1 MLKSNFGNLE
11 RISTVAMSFA
21 SCKLVKE
28 EYKEVV
34 PNETGFEFWN
44 GWELIGA
51 LYNTPKLEDIKNNI
65 TDRIYLAN
73 EEYQTRDE
81 IMDGT
86 YVDFEF
92 YLDVNT
98 TEPKY
103 YRAWCKFWKGRE
115 PEIHFDN
122 ILRIN
127 VDLEQAVVDAI
138 ARHGVKHN
146 LLPEA

>member
-1 MLKSNFGNLE
+1 MLKSNFGNLGK
-11 RISTVAMSFA
+11 INTVVMSFA

-28 EYKEVV
+28 EYQPVE
-34 PNETGFEFWN
+34 PNATGFEFWN

-51 LYNTPKLEDIKNNI
+51 LYHTPKLEDIKNNVR
-65 TDRIYLAN
+65 DRIALADK
-73 EEYQTRDE
+73 EYQERDE
-81 IMDGT
+81 IADGT
-86 YVDFEF
+86 YIDFEF

-98 TEPKY
+98 EPKF
-103 YRAWCKFWKGRE
+103 YRVWCKFWKGRE

-138 ARHGVKHN
+138 ARYGVEHN
-146 LLPEA
+146 LLPEE

>member
-1 MLKSNFGNLE
+1 MLKSNFGNLGK
-11 RISTVAMSFA
+11 INTVVMSFA

-28 EYKEVV
+28 EYQSVE

-65 TDRIYLAN
+65 KDRIALAN
-73 EEYQTRDE
+73 EEYQARPE
-81 IMDGT
+81 IADGT
-86 YVDFEF
+86 YIDFEF

-98 TEPKY
+98 EPKY
-103 YRAWCKFWKGRE
+103 YRVWCKFWKGAD

-138 ARHGVKHN
+138 ARYGVEYN

>member
-1 MLKSNFGNLE
+1 MLKSNFGNLGK
-11 RISTVAMSFA
+11 INTVVMSFA

-28 EYKEVV
+28 EYQPVE
-34 PNETGFEFWN
+34 PNDTGFEFWN

-51 LYNTPKLEDIKNNI
+51 LYHTPKLEDIKNNVR
-65 TDRIYLAN
+65 DRIALADK
-73 EEYQTRDE
+73 EYQERDE

-86 YVDFEF
+86 YIDFEF

-98 TEPKY
+98 EPKY
-103 YRAWCKFWKGRE
+103 YRVWCKFWKGRE

-127 VDLEQAVVDAI
+127 VDLEQAVVDTI
-138 ARHGVKHN
+138 ARYGVEHN

>member
-11 RISTVAMSFA
+11 KINTVTMSFA

-28 EYKEVV
+28 EYKEVE
-34 PNETGFEFWN
+34 PNDVGFEFWN
-44 GWELIGA
+44 GWELIGC
-51 LYNTPKLEDIKNNI
+51 LYHTPTVEDIKNNI
-65 TDRIYLAN
+65 NDRIKLAN
-73 EEYQTRDE
+73 DEYQARPE

-92 YLDVNT
+92 YLDINT
-98 TEPKY
+98 ATPKY
-103 YRAWCKFWKGRE
+103 YRVWCKFWKGKD

-122 ILRIN
+122 ILRIDVN
-127 VDLEQAVVDAI
+127 LEQAVVDTI
-138 ARHGVKHN
+138 ARYGVEHK

>member
-1 MLKSNFGNLE
+1 MLKSNFGKLE
-11 RISTVAMSFA
+11 KINTVVMSFA

-28 EYKEVV
+28 EYQPVE
-34 PNETGFEFWN
+34 PNVTGFEFWN

-51 LYNTPKLEDIKNNI
+51 LYYTPKLEDIKNNVR
-65 TDRIYLAN
+65 DRIALADK
-73 EEYQTRDE
+73 EYQERDE
-81 IMDGT
+81 IADGT
-86 YVDFEF
+86 YIDFEF

-98 TEPKY
+98 EPKF
-103 YRAWCKFWKGRE
+103 YRVWCKFWKGRE

-138 ARHGVKHN
+138 ARYGVEHN
-146 LLPEA
+146 LLPEE